1 MNNSITDNID
11 KTVSQFAKADNGKLQ
26 ISLVPMQINKD
37 IAEVR
42 MYGTN
47 KYNSPN
53 NWVIVEMKRY
63 VDALLRHLIA
73 FIEDNNSVDEESGIP
88 HYKHAS
94 TNMAFICEMMREDWP
109 ERRDSLIKSDPSL
122 QGRIEELAKKANKI
136 KVTSKLDMEGK

>member
-1 MNNSITDNID
+1 MNNNVTDNID

-26 ISLVPMQINKD
+26 ISLVPMQIIKD

-53 NWVIVEMKRY
+53 NWVIVEMQRY

-88 HYKHAS
+88 HYKHAA

-109 ERRDSLIKSDPSL
+109 ERRDNLIKSDPSL
-122 QGRIEELAKKANKI
+122 QERIEELAKKANRI

>member
-1 MNNSITDNID
+1 MDINTIDNID
-11 KTVSQFAKADNGKLQ
+11 KSVSQFAKADNGKLQ

-53 NWVIVEMKRY
+53 NWVIIEMQRY

-88 HYKHAS
+88 HYKHAA
-94 TNMAFICEMMREDWP
+94 TNMSFICEMMREDWP
-109 ERRDSLIKSDPSL
+109 ERKRNLINSDPSL
-122 QGRIEELAKKANKI
+122 QERIEELAKKAGKI
-136 KVTSKLDMEGK
+136 KVSSELGKEGK

>member
-1 MNNSITDNID
+1 MNNSIAGNID

-53 NWVIVEMKRY
+53 NWVIVEMQRY

-88 HYKHAS
+88 HYKHAA
-94 TNMAFICEMMREDWP
+94 TNMAFICEMMRKDWP
-109 ERRDSLIKSDPSL
+109 ERRDNLIKSDPSL
-122 QGRIEELAKKANKI
+122 QERIEELAKKANRI

>member
-1 MNNSITDNID
+1 MNNNVIDNID

-53 NWVIVEMKRY
+53 NWVIVEMQRY

-88 HYKHAS
+88 HYKHAA

-122 QGRIEELAKKANKI
+122 QERIEELAKKANRI

>member
-53 NWVIVEMKRY
+53 NWAIVEMQRY

-88 HYKHAS
+88 HYKHAA

-122 QGRIEELAKKANKI
+122 QERIEELAKKANRI

>member
-1 MNNSITDNID
+1 MDINTIDNID

-53 NWVIVEMKRY
+53 NWVIIEMQRY

-88 HYKHAS
+88 HYKHAA

-109 ERRDSLIKSDPSL
+109 ERRDSLIKSGPSL
-122 QGRIEELAKKANKI
+122 QERIEELAKKANRI

>member
-53 NWVIVEMKRY
+53 NWVIVEMQRY

-88 HYKHAS
+88 HYKHAA

-122 QGRIEELAKKANKI
+122 QERIEELAKKANRI

>member
-53 NWVIVEMKRY
+53 NWVIVEMQRY

-88 HYKHAS
+88 HYKHAA
-94 TNMAFICEMMREDWP
+94 TNMSFICEMMREDWP
-109 ERRDSLIKSDPSL
+109 ERRDNLIKSDPSL
-122 QGRIEELAKKANKI
+122 QERIEELAKKANRI

>member
-53 NWVIVEMKRY
+53 NWVIVEMQRY

-88 HYKHAS
+88 HYKHAA

-109 ERRDSLIKSDPSL
+109 ERRDNLIKSDPSL
-122 QGRIEELAKKANKI
+122 QERIEELAKKANRI

>member
-1 MNNSITDNID
+1 MNNSITGNID

-53 NWVIVEMKRY
+53 NWVIVEMQRY

-88 HYKHAS
+88 HYKHAA

-109 ERRDSLIKSDPSL
+109 ERRDNLIKSDPSL
-122 QGRIEELAKKANKI
+122 QERIEELAKKANRI

>member
-1 MNNSITDNID
+1 MNNSITGNID

-53 NWVIVEMKRY
+53 NWVIVEMQRY

-88 HYKHAS
+88 HYKHAA

-122 QGRIEELAKKANKI
+122 QERIEELAKKANRI

>member
-1 MNNSITDNID
+1 MDINTIDNID

-26 ISLVPMQINKD
+26 ISLVPMQIVKD
-37 IAEVR
+37 CAEVR

-53 NWVIVEMKRY
+53 NWAIIDMQRF

-73 FIEDNNSVDEESGIP
+73 FIEDPNSVDEESGIP
-88 HYKHAS
+88 HYKHAA

-109 ERRDSLIKSDPSL
+109 ERKRNLILSDPSL
-122 QGRIEELAKKANKI
+122 QTRVEELAKKANRI
-136 KVTSKLDMEGK
+136 KVTSKLDTEGK

>member
-1 MNNSITDNID
+1 MNNSITGNID

-53 NWVIVEMKRY
+53 NWAIIEMQRY

-88 HYKHAS
+88 HYKHAA

-109 ERRDSLIKSDPSL
+109 ERRDNLIKSDPSL
-122 QGRIEELAKKANKI
+122 QERIEELAKKANRI

>member
-53 NWVIVEMKRY
+53 NWLIIEMQRY

-88 HYKHAS
+88 HYKHAA

-109 ERRDSLIKSDPSL
+109 ERRDNLIKSDPSL
-122 QGRIEELAKKANKI
+122 QERIEELAKKANRI

>member
-1 MNNSITDNID
+1 MNNSIIDNID

-53 NWVIVEMKRY
+53 NWVIVEMQRY

-88 HYKHAS
+88 HYKHAA

-122 QGRIEELAKKANKI
+122 QERIEELAKKANRI

>member
-53 NWVIVEMKRY
+53 NWVIVEMQRY

-88 HYKHAS
+88 HYKHAA

-109 ERRDSLIKSDPSL
+109 ERRDNLIKSDSSL
-122 QGRIEELAKKANKI
+122 QERIEELAKKANRI

>member
-1 MNNSITDNID
+1 MNNNVTDNID

-53 NWVIVEMKRY
+53 NWVIVEMQRY

-88 HYKHAS
+88 HYKHAA

-122 QGRIEELAKKANKI
+122 QERIEELAKKANRI